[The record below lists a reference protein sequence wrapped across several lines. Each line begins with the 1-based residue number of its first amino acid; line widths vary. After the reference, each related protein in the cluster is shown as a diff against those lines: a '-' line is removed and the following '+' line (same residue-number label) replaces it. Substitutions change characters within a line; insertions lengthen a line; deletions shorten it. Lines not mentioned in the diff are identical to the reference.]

1 MCACMRV
8 RVCGCVCVCECVCM
22 CACMHTCLHECVC
35 VCMCVCVCVCLCMC
49 VCVSAPF
56 LYGTSDTDRQK
67 QFDIKAGTLT
77 NVSIAKKFD
86 PRAFLLGDVTCFLI

>member
-1 MCACMRV
+1 
-8 RVCGCVCVCECVCM
+8 
-22 CACMHTCLHECVC
+22 
-35 VCMCVCVCVCLCMC
+35 MCVC

-86 PRAFLLGDVTCFLI
+86 PKEFLLGDVTCFLIYEMYEKMFCPTPLPLPPQVCTESW